1 MIGVKVTAVLEIAEL
16 LGKRKQVILMPEG
29 SRVEDL
35 VNLLVAKHGQRLRDR
50 FFQSNSQMLRKDV
63 YLFLNGRH
71 IFFFDGVK
79 TVLKE
84 GDEVLIMPAA
94 GGG

>member
-1 MIGVKVTAVLEIAEL
+1 MIEVKVTAVLDIAEL
-16 LGKRKQVILMPEG
+16 LGERKQVINVPEG
-29 SRVEDL
+29 SRIEDL
-35 VNLLVAKHGQRLRDR
+35 VDLLVAKHGQRLRDR
-50 FFQSNSQMLRKDV
+50 LFQSNSRMLRKDV

-71 IFFFDGVK
+71 IFFLDGVK